1 MQYIELSKNELI
13 QTNGGNIK
21 EAAFLMVY
29 YGFKYSSLTGA
40 LVTGITEGYYMQ
52 KAKRWIQ
59 LSCSDLL
66 AGQYSL
72 TLKKERVIIG
82 CFFPGGVIFALLFK
96 IFDYNFF
103 Y

>member
-1 MQYIELSKNELI
+1 
-13 QTNGGNIK
+13 
-21 EAAFLMVY
+21 
-29 YGFKYSSLTGA
+29 
-40 LVTGITEGYYMQ
+40 MQ

>member
-1 MQYIELSKNELI
+1 MQYVELSKNELI

-52 KAKRWIQ
+52 KAKR
-59 LSCSDLL
+59 
-66 AGQYSL
+66 
-72 TLKKERVIIG
+72 
-82 CFFPGGVIFALLFK
+82 
-96 IFDYNFF
+96 
-103 Y
+103 